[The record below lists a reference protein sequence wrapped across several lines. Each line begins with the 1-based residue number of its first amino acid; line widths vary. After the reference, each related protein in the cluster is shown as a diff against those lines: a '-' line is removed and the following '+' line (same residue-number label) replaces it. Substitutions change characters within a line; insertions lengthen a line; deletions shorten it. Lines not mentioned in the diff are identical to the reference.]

1 MRCSSSPTTTAWCKT
16 TSARLK
22 WSKSRRAFCVVC
34 VCVCVC
40 ACVWPCVCWVV
51 QPWLCVVIPLTARV
65 CSFAFGT
72 KSAKRPFPV
81 DQVVAILD
89 LNGLSMSQISSTV
102 LNYVKAV
109 SGVDQLRY
117 PGTAT

>member
-51 QPWLCVVIPLTARV
+51 QPWLCVVVPLTARV